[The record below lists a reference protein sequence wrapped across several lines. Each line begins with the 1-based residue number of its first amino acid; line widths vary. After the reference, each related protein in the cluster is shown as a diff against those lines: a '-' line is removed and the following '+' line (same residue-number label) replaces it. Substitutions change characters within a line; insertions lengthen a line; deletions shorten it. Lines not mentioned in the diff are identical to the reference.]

1 MLLTGGRVAES
12 AEKAGRHDL
21 WLHNGTVS
29 FSAPPTS
36 HHRTLGLQGYL
47 VLPGLINAHDHLELN
62 LFPRL
67 GNRRYAN
74 ATDWAN
80 DIYHPEEPPVKQ
92 HASIPKHLRL
102 WWGAL
107 KNLVSG
113 VTTVAHHNDL
123 HPALLAETFP
133 IRVVKSYGWAH
144 SLQFAPDW
152 ETRFRETPPNS
163 PFMIHAAEGT
173 DRAAR
178 AEIHTLDRKQALG
191 PLTVLIHC
199 VAAGPEELALI
210 ARRGSSV
217 VWCPSSNHF
226 TLGASL
232 SSEVLESGV
241 PIALATDSALTAA
254 GDLLDELHFA
264 HQTVSANRLYAMVTS
279 KAAEILH
286 LPPGAGKI
294 LHGGAADLLVMRDDR
309 KTPADTLLSNL
320 PELVIVGGQVVL
332 ASARFAQQM
341 PVALRPLYPFTV
353 AGRGS
358 FLSSFSTKR
367 LTFETNVFLPEGIQL
382 AGKAVAA

>member
-12 AEKAGRHDL
+12 AEKAARRDL
-21 WLHNGTVS
+21 WLHKGLVS
-29 FSAPPTS
+29 FSASS
-36 HHRTLGLQGYL
+36 HIDNRTLSLSGYL

-80 DIYHPEEPPVKQ
+80 DIYQPEEPSVKQ
-92 HASIPKHLRL
+92 HAAIPKHLRL

-133 IRVVKSYGWAH
+133 IRVVKSFGWAH

-152 ETRFRETPPNS
+152 ESRFRQTPPNV

-173 DRAAR
+173 DETAR
-178 AEIHTLDRKQALG
+178 EEIHTLDRKHALG

-199 VAAGPEELALI
+199 VAAGAEELAMI

-226 TLGASL
+226 TLGSSL
-232 SSEVLESGV
+232 SREILESGV
-241 PIALATDSALTAA
+241 PIALATYSALTAA

-264 HQTVSANRLYAMVTS
+264 QKTLAANRLYAMVTS
-279 KAAEILH
+279 EAARILH
-286 LPPGAGKI
+286 LPAGAGEI
-294 LHGGAADLLVMRDDR
+294 RQGGPADLLVMRDDR
-309 KTPADTLLSNL
+309 KTPAETLLSNF
-320 PELVIVGGQVVL
+320 PELVIIGGQVVL

-341 PVALRPLYPFTV
+341 PLALRPPYPFTV

-358 FLSSFSTKR
+358 FLASFSAER
-367 LTFETNVFLPEGIQL
+367 LTFETNAFLPEGIQL